1 MVWDEVGEKCRELWH
16 GLFLILK
23 KIALVDWCGLSWRGT
38 SLEAGRPDC
47 RLP

>member
-1 MVWDEVGEKCRELWH
+1 MQGVVARTVSY
-16 GLFLILK
+16 FK